1 MTLSLYHITFYSAMT
16 KLEHFFK
23 KYVPIL
29 SWCFVKLCHNLH
41 LVPMYNKIQ
50 FQNSRRIPMKKNLKQ
65 FITLT
70 LLLAL
75 ITTITPIPVPT
86 PGNPNPP
93 IETQGDD
100 DAHPEQNI
108 TNH

>member
-1 MTLSLYHITFYSAMT
+1 
-16 KLEHFFK
+16 
-23 KYVPIL
+23 
-29 SWCFVKLCHNLH
+29 
-41 LVPMYNKIQ
+41 
-50 FQNSRRIPMKKNLKQ
+50 MKKNLKQ